1 MLRTDQVEGDCRLL
15 CDFKGAKILRM
26 YDVVEK

>member
-15 CDFKGAKILRM
+15 CDFKVVKILCM
-26 YDVVEK
+26 YDIVEK